1 MDYSYGYVVRD
12 DYAGLQY
19 DANEERKGYS
29 TTGGYSVLL
38 PDGRTQH
45 VRYRVDDAT
54 SGWIADVSYEGE
66 ARYDDEEP
74 SGYHPRPSYKPRP
87 TYEEHEY
94 YQA

>member
-12 DYAGLQY
+12 DYAGLNY
-19 DANEERKGYS
+19 DANEERTNYA

-54 SGWIADVSYEGE
+54 SGYIAEVTYEGE
-66 ARYDDEEP
+66 ARYEEP
-74 SGYHPRPSYKPRP
+74 RYEPRPSYQPRP
-87 TYEEHEY
+87 SYEQE
-94 YQA
+94 A